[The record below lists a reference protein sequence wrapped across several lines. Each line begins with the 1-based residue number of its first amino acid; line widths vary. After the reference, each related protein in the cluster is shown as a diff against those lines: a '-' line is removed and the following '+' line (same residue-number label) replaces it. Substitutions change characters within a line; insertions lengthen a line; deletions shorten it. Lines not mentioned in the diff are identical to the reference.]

1 MPKSSLQVLVTEQK
15 ILNKIYVM
23 RSEKVML
30 DEDLSLLCDVETKQL
45 KPVLLSDKK
54 HNFPLAQI
62 DTQTITVKPAKASKN
77 L

>member
-30 DEDLSLLCDVETKQL
+30 NEDLSLLL
-45 KPVLLSDKK
+45 KPS
-54 HNFPLAQI
+54 N
-62 DTQTITVKPAKASKN
+62 
-77 L
+77 